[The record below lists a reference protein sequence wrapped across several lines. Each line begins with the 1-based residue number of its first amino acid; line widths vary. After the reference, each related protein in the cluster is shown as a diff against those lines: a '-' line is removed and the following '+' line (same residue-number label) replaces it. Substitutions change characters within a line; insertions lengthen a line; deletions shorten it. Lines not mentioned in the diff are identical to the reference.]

1 MSWRNSKRIEILELR
16 FETLGFRNLTLDARQ
31 WLHSHEFK
39 NPKSKIINLKSSL
52 TIVAIILSLNSCGIY
67 SLSGAAT
74 TAKTIQVDQFYNN
87 TDLGPANLGQD
98 FTNKLK
104 DYYQQNSSLKVVPG
118 DGELQIEGTIVQYSV
133 SPISPVAGTSAVQP
147 SQAALTRLTIGI
159 KANYVDTKE
168 PKNSFKDKTFSFYAD
183 FDNEKNLIDVQEDLQ
198 KKIFNQI
205 FLDIFNATIANW

>member
-1 MSWRNSKRIEILELR
+1 MSWRNNTLATSYRLQATSSEQQVESQELR
-16 FETLGFRNLTLDARQ
+16 SKFFKIP
-31 WLHSHEFK
+31 LHS
-39 NPKSKIINLKSSL
+39 LKLEACSL
-52 TIVAIILSLNSCGIY
+52 QPISFLFICLSLLSSCGIY

-74 TAKTIQVDQFYNN
+74 TARTIQVDQFYNN

-104 DYYQQNSSLKVVPG
+104 DYYQQNSSLKVVASN
-118 DGELQIEGTIVQYSV
+118 GELLIEGTLVQYSV
-133 SPISPVAGTSAVQP
+133 SPIAPVAGTSPSQP
-147 SQAALTRLTIGI
+147 SLAALSRLTVGI

-183 FDNEKNLIDVQEDLQ
+183 FPNEKNLIDVQSDLE

>member
-1 MSWRNSKRIEILELR
+1 MSWRNNRQFKILPACR
-16 FETLGFRNLTLDARQ
+16 QGRDLGFKNLNLRS
-31 WLHSHEFK
+31 WMFCSISK
-39 NPKSKIINLKSSL
+39 NLKSKILNLKSSL
-52 TIVAIILSLNSCGIY
+52 AVLVILASLNGCGIY

-104 DYYQQNSSLKVVPG
+104 DYYQQNSSLKVVASN
-118 DGELQIEGTIVQYSV
+118 GELFIEGTLVQYSV
-133 SPISPVAGTSAVQP
+133 SPIAPVAGTNPSQP
-147 SQAALTRLTIGI
+147 SLAALSRLTIGI

-168 PKNSFKDKTFSFYAD
+168 PKNSFKDKSFSFYAD
-183 FDNEKNLIDVQEDLQ
+183 FPNEKNLIDVQGELE
-198 KKIFNQI
+198 KTIFNQI

>member
-1 MSWRNSKRIEILELR
+1 MSWRNSTLAAGRRLQATSSEQQVTSCVPRAESYEQPLNSLKLVACGLWPILALLISP
-16 FETLGFRNLTLDARQ
+16 TLF
-31 WLHSHEFK
+31 S
-39 NPKSKIINLKSSL
+39 
-52 TIVAIILSLNSCGIY
+52 SCGIY

-87 TDLGPANLGQD
+87 TDLGPANLGQN

-104 DYYQQNSSLKVVPG
+104 DYYQQNSSLKVVPEN
-118 DGELQIEGTIVQYSV
+118 GELLIEGTIVQYSV
-133 SPISPVAGTSAVQP
+133 APIAPVAGTSASQP

-183 FDNEKNLIDVQEDLQ
+183 FPNEQNLIDVQEDLE

-205 FLDIFNATIANW
+205 FLDLFNATIANW

>member
-1 MSWRNSKRIEILELR
+1 MSWRNNRQFKILDLRIKNS
-16 FETLGFRNLTLDARQ
+16 GFRSWMHNGRFKNLT
-31 WLHSHEFK
+31 S
-39 NPKSKIINLKSSL
+39 N
-52 TIVAIILSLNSCGIY
+52 ILNIKFVFALLVLIGTLNSCGIY

-104 DYYQQNSSLKVVPG
+104 DYYQQNSSLKVVASN
-118 DGELQIEGTIVQYSV
+118 GELFIEGTLVQYSV
-133 SPISPVAGTSAVQP
+133 SPIAPVAGTSPSQP
-147 SQAALTRLTIGI
+147 SLAALSRLTIGI
-159 KANYVDTKE
+159 KVNYVDTKE
-168 PKNSFKDKTFSFYAD
+168 PKNSFKDKTFSFYDD
-183 FDNEKNLIDVQEDLQ
+183 FPNEKNLIDVQADLE